1 MKVVYEHG
9 RELPD
14 GELGEVLIKGPNV
27 MKGYFRNPEATGQT
41 VRDGWL
47 HSGDI
52 GYRDQDGYYYIA
64 DRVKDMINVSGFKV
78 FPREVEEILFRHP
91 AVKEAAVLGMPD
103 PVKGE
108 AVKAFVVLR
117 EGQSVDVDTLKT
129 LCREKIASY
138 KVPEAVEF
146 IPALP
151 KSPTG
156 KILKKDL
163 RGPR

>member
-1 MKVVYEHG
+1 M
-9 RELPD
+9 
-14 GELGEVLIKGPNV
+14 
-27 MKGYFRNPEATGQT
+27 
-41 VRDGWL
+41 
-47 HSGDI
+47 
-52 GYRDQDGYYYIA
+52 
-64 DRVKDMINVSGFKV
+64 
-78 FPREVEEILFRHP
+78 
-91 AVKEAAVLGMPD
+91 LGMPD

-108 AVKAFVVLR
+108 AVKAFVVLK
-117 EGQSVDVDTLKT
+117 EGQSVDADALKA
-129 LCREKIASY
+129 LCRQKIASY

>member
-1 MKVVYEHG
+1 MLPADVERRWHERYGHWIHQGYGLTECSPFASYNHDTLFRPGSVGTPVENVEMRVVDERG

-14 GELGEVLIKGPNV
+14 GELGEILIKGPNV
-27 MKGYFRNPEATGQT
+27 MKGYFRNPQATAQT

-52 GYRDQDGYYYIA
+52 GYRDTDGYYYIA

-108 AVKAFVVLR
+108 AVKAL
-117 EGQSVDVDTLKT
+117 
-129 LCREKIASY
+129 
-138 KVPEAVEF
+138 
-146 IPALP
+146 AL
-151 KSPTG
+151 
-156 KILKKDL
+156 
-163 RGPR
+163 